1 MGKGLRTDV
10 LDEAVSR
17 MEFTYDPIRS
27 SLTASAQAAYE
38 LGFLGRERPNLEGIY
53 DLSLVNDVVKA
64 KGLKAI
70 Q

>member
-1 MGKGLRTDV
+1 
-10 LDEAVSR
+10 
-17 MEFTYDPIRS
+17 
-27 SLTASAQAAYE
+27 